1 MRLFSNF
8 WVALSVNC
16 DIIRAIFAKNVFM
29 KVFATPY
36 LAFIKLVKACIVLN
50 LLCVIFIFDDEP
62 EVSGTGL
69 RITLRIYFN
78 KTMFV
83 FEI

>member
-1 MRLFSNF
+1 MGLFSNF

-16 DIIRAIFAKNVFM
+16 DIIRAIFAKNVFV
-29 KVFATPY
+29 KVFAT
-36 LAFIKLVKACIVLN
+36 LFTIIKLVKACIVLN
-50 LLCVIFIFDDEP
+50 LLCVIFIYDNEP

-83 FEI
+83 LKI